1 MFARRDAFCRHDS
14 PRGSVSARCPR
25 LRLASVGRRYNVC
38 IATGVRLGM
47 AVVIVLGMLG
57 VLFVALAGASNAALL
72 SALLWQ

>member
-1 MFARRDAFCRHDS
+1 MHSAGTIARGGRY
-14 PRGSVSARCPR
+14 
-25 LRLASVGRRYNVC
+25 RLAALAEDTKYASRS
-38 IATGVRLGM
+38 VRLGM

>member
-1 MFARRDAFCRHDS
+1 MHSAGTIARGGRY
-14 PRGSVSARCPR
+14 
-25 LRLASVGRRYNVC
+25 RLAVRGYGSQRWPKIQSMHRD
-38 IATGVRLGM
+38 GVRLGM

>member
-1 MFARRDAFCRHDS
+1 MHTLYLRPTLRAVTADSEPIPTPAGYRAGRMHRD
-14 PRGSVSARCPR
+14 
-25 LRLASVGRRYNVC
+25 
-38 IATGVRLGM
+38 GVRLGM